1 MRWRCTIRNDTI
13 RSRDSCRLAV
23 LSFFSQMNELAQ
35 ERAEIIV
42 SEDKFQGTTPT
53 KKRRTKLFDSCFE
66 AAVALAELIQQPQEQ
81 DDPIKHLDFASPI
94 SGAPPARCVWAA
106 GRRAIVPQCPA
117 AKANACELPCV
128 HVGMPMTTAQ
138 LSLAHICGMPFVRAV
153 PSVPDVSYSPH
164 AVGVAIAM

>member
-1 MRWRCTIRNDTI
+1 MVLSRDKVEVVGALRLPLGGVNGYVGV
-13 RSRDSCRLAV
+13 RSR
-23 LSFFSQMNELAQ
+23 QGYNK
-35 ERAEIIV
+35 
-42 SEDKFQGTTPT
+42 DKFQGTTPT
-53 KKRRTKLFDSCFE
+53 KKRRTKLFDSARE
-66 AAVALAELIQQPQEQ
+66 AAVALAELIRQPQEQ
-81 DDPIKHLDFASPI
+81 DDPIRQLDFASPI
-94 SGAPPARCVWAA
+94 SCAPPARCVWAA

>member
-1 MRWRCTIRNDTI
+1 MVLSRDKVEVVGALRLPLGGDNGYVGV
-13 RSRDSCRLAV
+13 RSR
-23 LSFFSQMNELAQ
+23 QGYNK
-35 ERAEIIV
+35 
-42 SEDKFQGTTPT
+42 DKFQGTTPT

-117 AKANACELPCV
+117 AKASACELPCV

-164 AVGVAIAM
+164 SVGVAIAT